1 MRPIKDLP
9 ISSEMSTS
17 SSEHSDDFNRDSI
30 GLWDISTK
38 KNVKHFRC
46 TLKFKGVLATFCFY
60 NIKQGALQSFL
71 FFGVFGMYLV
81 TIVL

>member
-17 SSEHSDDFNRDSI
+17 SSEHSDDFNRDLI

-38 KNVKHFRC
+38 KKC
-46 TLKFKGVLATFCFY
+46 
-60 NIKQGALQSFL
+60 
-71 FFGVFGMYLV
+71 
-81 TIVL
+81 